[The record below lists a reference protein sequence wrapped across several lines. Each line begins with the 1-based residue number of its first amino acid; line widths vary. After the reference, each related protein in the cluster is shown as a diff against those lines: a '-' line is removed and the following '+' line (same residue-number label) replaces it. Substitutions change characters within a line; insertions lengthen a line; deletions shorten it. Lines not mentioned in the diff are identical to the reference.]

1 MLIALTGTPG
11 TGKTS
16 VAKVLEKNYRVIY
29 LKTYKDAI
37 LYHDDDRDTD
47 VIDIE
52 YLKRKIEKIKSD
64 EDIIV
69 EAHYAHEMPVD
80 MVIVLRC
87 HPKELEKRL
96 RKRGYREDK
105 IRENLEA
112 EAMGLITSEAL
123 SYYGKDKVFE
133 VDTTDKQPWEVA
145 KEVEHVILTKDKEYK
160 PRINYM
166 EEILKWY

>member
-16 VAKVLEKNYRVIY
+16 VAKILESSYKVVY
-29 LKTYKDAI
+29 LKDFKEAI
-37 LYHDDDRDTD
+37 LYHDEDRDTD
-47 VIDIE
+47 VVDIN
-52 YLKRKIEKIKSD
+52 YLKRKVREMKD
-64 EDIIV
+64 MGDIII

-87 HPKELEKRL
+87 HPQELEKRL
-96 RKRGYREDK
+96 QVRGYKKEK
-105 IRENLEA
+105 IKENLEA

-123 SYYGKDKVFE
+123 SYHGKDKVFE
-133 VDTTDKQPWEVA
+133 VDTTGKKAYEVA
-145 KEVEHVILTKDKEYK
+145 KEIEHVILTRDEKYRV
-160 PRINYM
+160 RINYM